1 MATPRVQVDINILD
15 KLVPPYIRM
24 SDQVKS
30 RFIEL
35 IQEEM
40 NTVLE
45 LSTELDENMIRVN
58 ELRYVLSLRGI
69 NICF

>member
-1 MATPRVQVDINILD
+1 MTTPSARVDVSILD
-15 KLVPPYIRM
+15 KLIPSYIRVT
-24 SDQVKS
+24 DQVKN

-45 LSTELDENMIRVN
+45 LSIELDEDTIRVN
-58 ELRYVLSLRGI
+58 ELRYILSLRGV

>member
-1 MATPRVQVDINILD
+1 MATPSVRVDVNILD
-15 KLVPPYIRM
+15 KLIPPYIRVT
-24 SDQVKS
+24 DQVKN

-45 LSTELDENMIRVN
+45 LSTELDETIIRVN
-58 ELRYVLSLRGI
+58 ELRYILSLRGV